1 MTHAA
6 ARRRPVRRRALLAIA
21 ALAALVLGSSAARSG
36 LAPGDPPLPPAAIE
50 PFAAAVAAAEAA
62 AVSPRPWSPDAPAW
76 RAALTAAREA
86 LEAAPEHP
94 ATLRLQLR
102 VFGLV
107 GWWVRAV
114 EVADDLAAAVVRGSA
129 GTDAGGAGTDAW
141 ADPEPAVPQG
151 PPTSELVARSYAELA
166 FSRYQAGAREDA
178 LAVYERWLTAFP
190 DHPDALRWIG
200 RLRLELGDPAAAVP
214 VWSRLLE
221 VLPGDAAAQYF
232 LAAARLGAEVGAEA
246 SSAFLRGIEGY
257 ERGDLAAA
265 AEGFSEAVERAPEFV
280 DAWAWAGRVALED
293 ARAADAARAYARAV
307 ELRPDDA
314 GLAYFLRVAAT
325 QRDHGVTAGRAFFA
339 GLAAYERG
347 DVAAAAEAFEVAARN
362 ATAFVD
368 AWAWLG
374 RVRHEQGRFA
384 DAEAAWS
391 RVVRLDPDDE
401 RARGFVALAR
411 AQQAYAGP
419 GVADRVAA
427 AFGAGVAAFERAD
440 LDEATRR
447 FREVVAADAQA
458 TVAWAW
464 LGRVA
469 MAKRD
474 FEAAAEAYGRGGS
487 GGGMDVMGEGFS
499 ADRPAPWT
507 RSLTRSNPRIGARRM
522 ERPLA

>member
-36 LAPGDPPLPPAAIE
+36 LAPGDPPLPAAAIE

-114 EVADDLAAAVVRGSA
+114 EVADDLAAAVVRGGA

-246 SSAFLRGIEGY
+246 SGAFLRGIEGY

-325 QRDHGVTAGRAFFA
+325 QRDHGVTAGRAFFT

-391 RVVRLDPDDE
+391 RVVQLDPDDE

-474 FEAAAEAYGRGGS
+474 FEAAAEAYGRAAALDPADADLAWFAEDAAARAREAAEEGDAPDAGPS
-487 GGGMDVMGEGFS
+487 G
-499 ADRPAPWT
+499 P
-507 RSLTRSNPRIGARRM
+507 
-522 ERPLA
+522 